1 MISIIAAVSKN
12 GVIGVDNKLP
22 WDLPEDL
29 KRFKELTTGNVVIM
43 GRKTYESI
51 GKPLP
56 NRINIV
62 VTRDKDF
69 FVPGVLSA
77 NSLDSALLK
86 AGGNKDI
93 FIIGGGEI
101 YKQSM
106 GFVDKLYITEVD
118 MEVEGDTTFPTIS
131 DQWSV
136 IEENK
141 FNGGWYVT
149 YKKANSLVK

>member
-1 MISIIAAVSKN
+1 MISIIVAVSKN

-22 WDLPEDL
+22 WNLPEDL

-62 VTRDKDF
+62 VTRDKNF

-131 DQWSV
+131 NTWNISN
-136 IEENK
+136 EETFEGGKFLTYTKNK
-141 FNGGWYVT
+141 VLT
-149 YKKANSLVK
+149 T

>member
-1 MISIIAAVSKN
+1 MISIIAAVSNN

-62 VTRDKDF
+62 ITRNKDF
-69 FVPGVLSA
+69 FVPDVLTA
-77 NSLDSALLK
+77 NSLNSALLK

-106 GFVDKLYITEVD
+106 GFADKLYITEVD
-118 MEVEGDTTFPTIS
+118 MEVEGDTKFPTIS

-136 IEENK
+136 TEENK

-149 YKKANSLVK
+149 YSKNV

>member
-69 FVPGVLSA
+69 FVSGVLTA

-106 GFVDKLYITEVD
+106 GFADKLYITEVD

-136 IEENK
+136 IEENE
-141 FNGGWYVT
+141 FNGGWFVT
-149 YKKANSLVK
+149 YKKAISLVK

>member
-1 MISIIAAVSKN
+1 MISIIAAVSNN

-62 VTRDKDF
+62 ITRNKDF
-69 FVPGVLSA
+69 FVPDVLTA
-77 NSLDSALLK
+77 NSLNSALLK

-106 GFVDKLYITEVD
+106 DFVDKLYITEVD

-131 DQWSV
+131 DKWNISN
-136 IEENK
+136 EETFEGGKFLTYTKNK
-141 FNGGWYVT
+141 VLT
-149 YKKANSLVK
+149 A

>member
-1 MISIIAAVSKN
+1 MISIIAAVSNN

-62 VTRDKDF
+62 ITRNKDF
-69 FVPGVLSA
+69 FVPDVLTA
-77 NSLDSALLK
+77 NSLNSALLK

-101 YKQSM
+101 YEQSM
-106 GFVDKLYITEVD
+106 GFADKLYITEVD
-118 MEVEGDTTFPTIS
+118 MEVEGDTKFPTIS

-136 IEENK
+136 TEENK

-149 YKKANSLVK
+149 YSKNV

>member
-1 MISIIAAVSKN
+1 MISIIAAVSNN

-62 VTRDKDF
+62 ITRNKDF
-69 FVPGVLSA
+69 FVPDAIVT
-77 NSLDSALLK
+77 NSLESALLK
-86 AGGNKDI
+86 AGGDKDI

-106 GFVDKLYITEVD
+106 GFADKLYITEVD
-118 MEVEGDTTFPTIS
+118 MEVEGDTKFPTIS

-136 IEENK
+136 TEENK

-149 YKKANSLVK
+149 YSKNL